1 MRKITTIITITVA
14 AVPLLAATPASRVKE
29 PNAVFV
35 YAISGEGR
43 IEATL
48 FDRTKRKV
56 IDRLDALT
64 DLPLEAGG
72 SIDSNDAVQ
81 FSSATRK
88 VYALVLNES
97 AYDGSTIDTDAPY
110 RTAIIETGFAY
121 KQPTVVFSCDECY
134 TTQWIVHPSLPKL
147 YVSLPDPPENG
158 DEFRSA
164 KLVEVTLSPS
174 VRTRVIGRI
183 PSNSALRVTPD
194 GSTLYVFGRATHSNL
209 PYGALVRI
217 DLSNRK
223 RTQTVVNFPSYNVF
237 DLPIS
242 PMTADVSPDT
252 LEMAYHMA
260 TVDVRTG
267 GVTNLLDGEGFD
279 LGNYFIGWSRKSD
292 RLLFQLM
299 EPGGIDDRVEKP
311 LVYDRSSKEQWILP
325 IDDAHM
331 LDWSPAETA
340 ILFGKRN
347 DIGFY
352 DLATREWVFVAEGQ
366 DGSWV
371 TLPTK
376 RVPKR

>member
-1 MRKITTIITITVA
+1 MRKITSFVTIIVA

-35 YAISGEGR
+35 YNVSGEGR

-48 FDRTKRKV
+48 FDRTKRKA
-56 IDRLDALT
+56 IDHLDAFT
-64 DLPLEAGG
+64 GLPLEAGG

-97 AYDGSTIDTDAPY
+97 AYDGSTIDPDAPY
-110 RTAIIETGFAY
+110 KTAIIETGFTY

-134 TTQWIVHPSLPKL
+134 TTQWIVHPSLQKL
-147 YVSLPDPPENG
+147 YVSLPDPLKNG

-164 KLVEVTLSPS
+164 KLVEVTLSPT

-183 PSNSALRVTPD
+183 PSNSSLRITPD
-194 GSTLYVFGRATHSNL
+194 GSTLYVFGRATHSNQ
-209 PYGALVRI
+209 PYGALVSI
-217 DLSNRK
+217 NLSNRK
-223 RTQTVVNFPSYNVF
+223 RTQTVVNFPSYNAF
-237 DLPIS
+237 DLPVS

-252 LEMAYHMA
+252 LEIAYHMA
-260 TVDVRTG
+260 TIDVRTG
-267 GVTNLLDGEGFD
+267 KTTELLDGDGFD
-279 LGNYFIGWSRKSD
+279 LDNYFIGWSRSSA
-292 RLLFQLM
+292 RILFQLM
-299 EPGGIDDRVEKP
+299 EPGGIDDRIEKP

-352 DLATREWVFVAEGQ
+352 DLSSREWVFVAEGQ